1 MPTYSQSQSTT
12 YWAGGLDTDVSPIIT
27 RISPDDT
34 PFLSRFQ
41 NGPAAT
47 QLSFDWL
54 EDQLRPPG
62 KNAHLE
68 VEDYRGADAAGI
80 GRNSNTIQFF
90 KKSVTVSDAMQKV
103 GKEYDQK
110 DEIARQTAIIMKEM
124 ALDMEYALATSN
136 SKKLETAG
144 VTARDAA
151 ITGGVPFFMQ
161 DETQAVTF
169 ATTGD
174 ACTTATAHGLRTG
187 DFIIFH
193 TDGVAGSA
201 LPTNITAGERYYV
214 RLSSTN
220 PSTAFNI
227 FPCMED
233 AIENTTANKITPAT
247 AGTGTLNLLK
257 NNVIDAGAAMYTAN
271 MINDAMELAYYR
283 GGNPT
288 LAVMSGPNKRRF
300 SQIMN
305 TLGGT
310 VTSNR
315 NSSDKRAADVVT
327 SYEGDY
333 GVITA
338 MAHRMFDDNR
348 IELMDMGYW
357 SLRWF
362 DKPHRVANIPKK
374 GTYTE
379 VVYEA
384 ALGLQG
390 TQPLASAHIK
400 NILRP

>member
-1 MPTYSQSQSTT
+1 MPTYSSSQTAT

-27 RISPDDT
+27 RISPDET

-54 EDQLRPPG
+54 EDQLRPPT

-68 VEDYRGADAAGI
+68 IEDYKGANAAGI
-80 GRNSNTIQFF
+80 GRSNNTIQFF
-90 KKSVTVSDAMQKV
+90 KKSVTVSDAMQRV

-124 ALDMEYALATSN
+124 ALDMEYALATSTR
-136 SKKLETAG
+136 SKLETAG
-144 VTARDAA
+144 ATSMDAA

-161 DETQAVTF
+161 DDVQPVTF

-174 ACTTATAHGLRTG
+174 ACTTSTNHELRTG
-187 DFIIFH
+187 DFVIFQPK
-193 TDGVAGSA
+193 TAADV
-201 LPTNITAGERYYV
+201 LPANITPGLRYYV
-214 RLSSTN
+214 RLSGTS
-220 PSTAFNI
+220 PDTAFNI
-227 FPCMED
+227 YDNMED
-233 AIENTTANKITPAT
+233 AIEGAAGTEITPVGP
-247 AGTGTLNLLK
+247 GTGDLEVLK
-257 NNVIDAGAAMYTAN
+257 NNIIDAKDLKYTADH
-271 MINDAMELAYYR
+271 INSAMELAYYR

-315 NSSDKRAADVVT
+315 NSNDKRAAEVVT
-327 SYEGDY
+327 SYESDY

-338 MAHRMFDDNR
+338 TTHRMFDDHR
-348 IELMDMGYW
+348 IEIMDMGYW

-400 NILRP
+400 NIAR